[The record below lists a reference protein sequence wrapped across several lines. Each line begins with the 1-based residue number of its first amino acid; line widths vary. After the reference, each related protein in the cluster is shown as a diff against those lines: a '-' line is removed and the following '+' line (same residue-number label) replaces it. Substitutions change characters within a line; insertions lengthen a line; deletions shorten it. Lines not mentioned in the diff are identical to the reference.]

1 MRRTNFKLLVL
12 AGLSL
17 FLAACG
23 STPVLR
29 KPVERER
36 VYAEP
41 KDKVWDTI
49 ITTLARSGALINNVD
64 KETGLITFT
73 RILTSGEVNDFAV
86 RDTLSGAFG
95 GSRFN
100 QGAGLMTI
108 LVKSVDDAK
117 TKVYV
122 NGRVQIRSTMY
133 SSFGGLSQIL
143 HFANSNGKMEEE
155 LLDQVSVEMGEKSF
169 PWLKKG
175 RSAPK
180 KDDRK

>member
-1 MRRTNFKLLVL
+1 MRPTNFKILVL
-12 AGLSL
+12 AGLGL

-36 VYAEP
+36 VYAKP
-41 KDKVWDTI
+41 KNKVWDTI
-49 ITTLARSGALINNVD
+49 ITTLARSGALINNID

-73 RILTSGEVNDFAV
+73 KILSSGEVRNFAIQGE
-86 RDTLSGAFG
+86 LSGAVG
-95 GSRFN
+95 AGRFS

-108 LVKSVDDAK
+108 LVRSVDDAK
-117 TKVYV
+117 TKVYI
-122 NGRVQIRSTMY
+122 NGRIQIRSTM
-133 SSFGGLSQIL
+133 FTRLGDLSQIV
-143 HFANSNGKMEEE
+143 HHANSNGKMEEE